1 MRDRAEIE
9 ADCREPSVICCA
21 THARLLDDVPAL
33 LAALD
38 EANADKQRLADDNER
53 ISAAWRQVVQREQ
66 RSDNAHDYDMR
77 QVEAE
82 RDRAL
87 AALAD
92 ANSERQ
98 RLRVDYRKLWAQ
110 VGPHPEPTEPGAPDD
125 PKVLARMVIADEL
138 AERDR
143 ALAAIQRVEALCDKW
158 ASGGNWD
165 DQIGEAD
172 IHAALAGPQDGDS
185 A

>member
-38 EANADKQRLADDNER
+38 EANTALARETARADQNTKAALDYAAQMERLQALPAR
-53 ISAAWRQVVQREQ
+53 VV
-66 RSDNAHDYDMR
+66 A
-77 QVEAE
+77 AE
-82 RDRAL
+82 REL
-87 AALAD
+87 AK
-92 ANSERQ
+92 ANAENQ
-98 RLRVDYRKLWAQ
+98 RLRVDYRKMWAQ

-125 PKVLARMVIADEL
+125 PKVLARMVLADEL

-165 DQIGEAD
+165 VQIAEAD
-172 IHAALAGPQDGDS
+172 IHAALAGPQNGGS
-185 A
+185 E

>member
-38 EANADKQRLADDNER
+38 EANADRQRLAAENER
-53 ISAAWRQVVQREQ
+53 ISGAWRQVILREQ
-66 RSDNAHDYDMR
+66 RSDNAHDYDIR
-77 QVEAE
+77 QIE
-82 RDRAL
+82 
-87 AALAD
+87 
-92 ANSERQ
+92 
-98 RLRVDYRKLWAQ
+98 
-110 VGPHPEPTEPGAPDD
+110 
-125 PKVLARMVIADEL
+125 

-165 DQIGEAD
+165 VQIAEAD
-172 IHAALAGPQDGDS
+172 IHAALAGPQNGGS
-185 A
+185 E